1 MNRKTT
7 SGKTIKE
14 RFTSFNPFIMII
26 CIVFIMFL
34 LTFIIPSGSYERVID
49 AESNREVVD
58 PSSYKTIDKEY
69 LGILDF
75 LSAFPTGLVNASNI
89 MMFMFIICGVFQII
103 TATGAIDAGVKTLA
117 VKMRNK
123 GIWTIPLFMVVFS
136 VGGATFGLSNEI
148 IMYVPIGIALVRLL
162 GYDSMTGFSMIGWG
176 AWIGYCTGWLNPFN
190 VGVAQEIAGITMFSG
205 IGMRLVFWA
214 CFLVI
219 SCAFLM
225 RYASKVKKHPEKS
238 SVYDLE
244 REAESHFEFDNVE
257 KMTKRQIAVLLLLIA
272 CLALIVWGTLKKDWF
287 ITEMGGI
294 FIGLGVIS
302 GIVGG
307 LRVSQICDEFI
318 EGAKSVLFGAFLVG
332 MAQVIV
338 VIVNEGQILDS
349 IIYGL
354 STLVSSLPKSIAA
367 LGMYFCQT
375 IINFFVNSGTGQAL
389 ATMPI
394 MLPLAEINGIS
405 EQTAI
410 AAFQFGDGLTNA
422 IYPTSPVLMSA
433 LAVANIPY
441 GKYVKFFLPLF
452 AAWFVAGGILVV
464 ICQAIGY

>member
-1 MNRKTT
+1 MSEVKA
-7 SGKTIKE
+7 KKVKAL
-14 RFTSFNPFIMII
+14 NPFIMII
-26 CIVFIMFL
+26 LIVFIMFL
-34 LTFIIPSGSYERVID
+34 LTFIIPSGSYERIID
-49 AESNREVVD
+49 SESGRELVD
-58 PSSYKTIDKEY
+58 PASYKVVEKEY

-123 GIWTIPLFMVVFS
+123 GIWTIPLFMIVFS
-136 VGGATFGLSNEI
+136 IGGATFGLSNEI

-162 GYDSMTGFSMIGWG
+162 GYDSMTGFSMIAWG

-190 VGVAQEIAGITMFSG
+190 VGVAQELAGITMFSG
-205 IGMRLVFWA
+205 IGMRLVFWI
-214 CFLVI
+214 CFLLI
-219 SCAFLM
+219 SCIFLM
-225 RYASKVKKHPEKS
+225 KYASKIKKTPEKS
-238 SVYDLE
+238 TMYDLE
-244 REAESHFEFDNVE
+244 REAENNFILDENHG
-257 KMTKRQIAVLLLLIA
+257 MTKKQIAVLLLLIA

-307 LRVSQICDEFI
+307 LKVSKICDEFI
-318 EGAKSVLFGAFLVG
+318 DGAKSVLFGAFLVG

-338 VIVNEGQILDS
+338 VIVNDGQILDS

-375 IINFFVNSGTGQAL
+375 IINFFINSGTGQAL

-394 MLPLAEINGIS
+394 ILPLAEINDIS
-405 EQTAI
+405 TQTAI

-441 GKYVKFFLPLF
+441 GRYIKFFIPLF
-452 AAWFVAGGILVV
+452 IAWLVLGGVFVV

>member
-1 MNRKTT
+1 MSEVKA
-7 SGKTIKE
+7 KKVKAL
-14 RFTSFNPFIMII
+14 NPFIMII
-26 CIVFIMFL
+26 LIVFIMFL
-34 LTFIIPSGSYERVID
+34 LTFIIPSGSYERIID
-49 AESNREVVD
+49 SESGRELVD
-58 PSSYKTIDKEY
+58 PASYKVVEKEY

-123 GIWTIPLFMVVFS
+123 GIWTIPLFMIVFS
-136 VGGATFGLSNEI
+136 IGGATFGLSNEI

-162 GYDSMTGFSMIGWG
+162 GYDSMTGFSMIAWG

-190 VGVAQEIAGITMFSG
+190 VGVAQELAGITMFSG
-205 IGMRLVFWA
+205 IGMRLVFWI
-214 CFLVI
+214 CFLLI
-219 SCAFLM
+219 SCIFLM
-225 RYASKVKKHPEKS
+225 KYASKIKKTPEKS
-238 SVYDLE
+238 TMYDLE
-244 REAESHFEFDNVE
+244 REAENNFILDENHG
-257 KMTKRQIAVLLLLIA
+257 MTKRQIAVLLLLIA

-307 LRVSQICDEFI
+307 LKVSKICDEFI
-318 EGAKSVLFGAFLVG
+318 DGAKSVLFGAFLVG

-338 VIVNEGQILDS
+338 VIVNDGQILDS

-375 IINFFVNSGTGQAL
+375 IINFFINSGTGQAL

-394 MLPLAEINGIS
+394 ILPLAEINDIS
-405 EQTAI
+405 TQTAI

-441 GKYVKFFLPLF
+441 GRYIKFFIPLF
-452 AAWFVAGGILVV
+452 IAWLVLGGVFVV